1 MNTISG
7 YELNDSFYKVVN
19 DNVVNFF
26 FATSALSASKG
37 GEFTIVT
44 GNEAGWA
51 TSYQA
56 SSSILKL
63 T

>member
-1 MNTISG
+1 MDTISG
-7 YELNDSFYKVVN
+7 YELAETFYKVVN

-26 FATSALSASKG
+26 FPLSSLSASKG

-63 T
+63 V

>member
-1 MNTISG
+1 MDTISG
-7 YELNDSFYKVVN
+7 YELAETFYKVVN

-26 FATSALSASKG
+26 FPLSSLSASKG

-56 SSSILKL
+56 SSSILKIV
-63 T
+63 